1 MKQCVVVQDLQGA
14 QAGLASPKQA
24 RQADEGA
31 IAAPYMQ
38 HEDVAQLR
46 PSSLQVRHLLK
57 LTLYYDFASVLTMM
71 LS

>member
-1 MKQCVVVQDLQGA
+1 MVVQDLQGA
-14 QAGLASPKQA
+14 QAGLASLKQA

-46 PSSLQVRHLLK
+46 PFSLQVRHFSK
-57 LTLYYDFASVLTMM
+57 LTL
-71 LS
+71 